1 MIIYVTTIP
10 FLPKKRKLSK
20 YWKALQIVKNN
31 SKGMLFSSTSFDSFL
46 QIFHNKYLYV
56 DLHLYKNQYSQNWFK
71 KHNCAR
77 RNFCLVK
84 SIQMISWI
92 SSYNLMTNELYI
104 LPNVFCKTVAI
115 TLIEWIFVIISQFQ
129 TIWFNSFI

>member
-84 SIQMISWI
+84 VFKWSHGLLHIILWRMNFTFYQTCFVKLSHWWNIDWLTI
-92 SSYNLMTNELYI
+92 DWHWWNEF
-104 LPNVFCKTVAI
+104 FCHY
-115 TLIEWIFVIISQFQ
+115 
-129 TIWFNSFI
+129 